1 MKYYYD
7 LHIHSVLSP
16 CADVLMTPQNI
27 FNMAMLKGLD
37 IISIT
42 DHNSLKQIPLCME
55 IAKSYDML
63 FIPGVE
69 VTVKEGIDILVY
81 FKHVSDAM
89 AFDQYLETFLEKK
102 QIDLNIYNEQC
113 ICDIYDECI
122 DKYPYLLSQ
131 KTKLSLEE
139 MMRYFAYI
147 DHVMIYAHIDR
158 YFDKVKPLIEK
169 YPLNGM
175 AYYKKKIFSDKN
187 LLHHSDAHQITDILE
202 RHKENEITLDICNLD
217 CFFSYFDHG

>member
-27 FNMAMLKGLD
+27 FNMAMLKELD

-69 VTVKEGIDILVY
+69 VTVKEGIDILLY
-81 FKHVSDAM
+81 FKHFKDAM
-89 AFDQYLETFLEKK
+89 DFDCYLEKFLEKK
-102 QIDLNIYNEQC
+102 KVDLTIYNEQC
-113 ICDIYDECI
+113 ICDINDECI
-122 DKYPYLLSQ
+122 DTYPYLLAQ
-131 KTKLSLEE
+131 TTKLSIKELIT
-139 MMRYFAYI
+139 YLAHI
-147 DHVMIYAHIDR
+147 DHVMIYAHVDR
-158 YFDKVKPLIEK
+158 YIEKVKPLIEK
-169 YPLNGM
+169 YELNGIS
-175 AYYKKKIFSDKN
+175 YYKKKIFTKKN

-202 RHKENEITLDICNLD
+202 RNKENEITLDTCTLD
-217 CFFSYFDHG
+217 CFFRYFNHG